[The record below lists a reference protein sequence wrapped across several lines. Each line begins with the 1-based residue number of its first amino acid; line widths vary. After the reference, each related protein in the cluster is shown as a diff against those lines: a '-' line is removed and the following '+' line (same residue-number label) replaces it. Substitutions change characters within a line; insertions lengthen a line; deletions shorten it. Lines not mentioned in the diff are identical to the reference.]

1 MVGAVVILASEMPAV
16 VAMAMVHAMG
26 TGSMVIERQ
35 FGGKISAIEIDSS
48 IWREENWYEN
58 GGKGDTKSA
67 SAAKNAISNSMNMKN
82 EKLTLVHRRPKTH
95 KHREQPS

>member
-1 MVGAVVILASEMPAV
+1 MVGAVVILASEVPAV

-67 SAAKNAISNSMNMKN
+67 AMNATSNSMNRRMK
-82 EKLTLVHRRPKTH
+82 
-95 KHREQPS
+95 S